1 MKRYFPAALIAIVLA
16 ATLAGL
22 VLAAEEAGEAT
33 AETAKAPEPPGKTL
47 KLVTATADEE
57 ELLEKPDS
65 APPFEPDAEV
75 RKMEVMIPIFGM
87 TIPIIF
93 LVVAAAVVIVAV
105 LLAHRTALKRY
116 EVLQVAIKEGREL
129 PPDIF
134 RNGHRRRRDPLFSG
148 LVLVALG
155 IAVSISVGAVSG
167 WIQAVWG
174 LIPLFIGLA
183 FLIYV
188 PFYRKQ
194 KKEDEN
200 Q

>member
-1 MKRYFPAALIAIVLA
+1 MKKFLPAILVVIALAAFLAGPAAAQEEP
-16 ATLAGL
+16 
-22 VLAAEEAGEAT
+22 AEPT
-33 AETAKAPEPPGKTL
+33 AETAEESGKKL
-47 KLVTATADEE
+47 KIVTATGDEE
-57 ELLEKPDS
+57 EYLEKPEG

-93 LVVAAAVVIVAV
+93 ILGAAAVVVVAV

-116 EVLQVAIKEGREL
+116 EVIQVAIKEGREL

-134 RNGHRRRRDPLFSG
+134 RNGHRRRRRDPMLAG
-148 LVLVALG
+148 LVLTALG
-155 IAVSISVGAVSG
+155 LAVSISVGAVSG

-174 LIPLFIGLA
+174 LIPLFIGVA

-194 KKEDEN
+194 KKEEEDKL
-200 Q
+200 

>member
-22 VLAAEEAGEAT
+22 ALAQEEPAEAT
-33 AETAKAPEPPGKTL
+33 AETAEKPGKTL
-47 KLVTATADEE
+47 KIVTATGDEE
-57 ELLEKPDS
+57 PCGDEG

-93 LVVAAAVVIVAV
+93 IIGAAAVVVVAV

-134 RNGHRRRRDPLFSG
+134 RNGRRRRPRDPMLPG
-148 LVLVALG
+148 LVLTALG
-155 IAVSISVGAVSG
+155 LALCIALGAVCG
-167 WIQAVWG
+167 AVQAVWG
-174 LIPLFIGLA
+174 LIPLFIGVALLA
-183 FLIYV
+183 YV

-194 KKEDEN
+194 KKEDEDR
-200 Q
+200 

>member
-1 MKRYFPAALIAIVLA
+1 MKEFLPATLIVIALA
-16 ATLAGL
+16 AFLAGP
-22 VLAAEEAGEAT
+22 AMSQEEPAEPTAEPAEES
-33 AETAKAPEPPGKTL
+33 GKKL
-47 KLVTATADEE
+47 KIVTAGGEE
-57 ELLEKPDS
+57 EEYLEKPEG

-93 LVVAAAVVIVAV
+93 ILGAAAVVVVAV

-116 EVLQVAIKEGREL
+116 EVIQAAIKEGREL

-134 RNGHRRRRDPLFSG
+134 RNGRRRRPRDPMLAG
-148 LVLVALG
+148 LVLTALG
-155 IAVSISVGAVSG
+155 LAVSISVGAVSG

-174 LIPLFIGLA
+174 LIPLFIGVA

-194 KKEDEN
+194 KKEDEDKL
-200 Q
+200 